1 MEEKELV
8 YYPYEMI
15 GELVNADKA
24 DITNMLFAMQI
35 LAVEE
40 NPNTTCKLG
49 KLCVD
54 IKFRAKHRYDLYPRY
69 FREAFIKK
77 QGKEYFVFEITN
89 EFVEFVKDRIEKVGC
104 LYNVQFKQ

>member
-1 MEEKELV
+1 MEEEIR
-8 YYPYEMI
+8 YYPYKMI
-15 GELVNADKA
+15 GELVNADTA
-24 DITNMLFAMQI
+24 RVTHMLKAMQI

-40 NPNTTCKLG
+40 NPDTTCKYR

-54 IKFRAKHRYDLYPRY
+54 YEFRRLNRDDLYPRY
-69 FREAFIKK
+69 FRESFVFKNGRQHFI
-77 QGKEYFVFEITN
+77 FEITD